1 MSLRL
6 YTYGSE
12 EVYCVKKSTISKPR
26 NPILHDRVELIIEK
40 VGIVHLFMK
49 IEESPQKRRLPYGKG
64 QEIQA

>member
-1 MSLRL
+1 M
-6 YTYGSE
+6 
-12 EVYCVKKSTISKPR
+12 
-26 NPILHDRVELIIEK
+26 ELIIEK

>member
-6 YTYGSE
+6 YTYGIE
-12 EVYCVKKSTISKPR
+12 EVYCVKKSTISKSR
-26 NPILHDRVELIIEK
+26 NPILYDRMELIIEK